1 MKNIAYSLFFTL
13 WTAQPSTQIT
23 TVTGRTS
30 TDTDIEVSK
39 IIQHKKDSVYN
50 EIDSLRYDVQE
61 IKTKQKRI
69 DNLRSL
75 EQKLD
80 KKLQNLKDENQYKRI
95 TKEFDF

>member
-1 MKNIAYSLFFTL
+1 MKNLTYLLPFVL
-13 WTAQPSTQIT
+13 YTAIPHTQHLN
-23 TVTGRTS
+23 TS
-30 TDTDIEVSK
+30 SNGTPVVDKVEE
-39 IIQHKKDSVYN
+39 IIKHKTDSVM
-50 EIDSLRYDVQE
+50 IIADSIRYDVQE

>member
-1 MKNIAYSLFFTL
+1 MKNLTYLLPFVL
-13 WTAQPSTQIT
+13 YTAVPHTQH
-23 TVTGRTS
+23 VNTS
-30 TDTDIEVSK
+30 TNGTPIVDKVEE
-39 IIQHKKDSVYN
+39 IIKHKTDSVM
-50 EIDSLRYDVQE
+50 IIADSIRYDVQE

>member
-1 MKNIAYSLFFTL
+1 MKNLTYLLPFVL
-13 WTAQPSTQIT
+13 YTAVPHSQHINT
-23 TVTGRTS
+23 TTS
-30 TDTDIEVSK
+30 GNPNIDRVEE
-39 IIQHKKDSVYN
+39 IIKHKTDSVM
-50 EIDSLRYDVQE
+50 IIADSLRYDVQE